1 MRYLRPVRI
10 DENKDEVPNDNDEEN
25 LRQRGF
31 LDPTSRAAI
40 RRAIK
45 THEKLGNHK
54 RVAELEG
61 QLEKA
66 EEALKTPLAP
76 AATAPQRYPRLAGFG
91 PAGLRTARL
100 QPRKESFIPLTLPNL
115 MEINIV
121 KGPDGKPRLASGNG
135 TTLRT
140 NRGPRVKSAMDIL
153 NRGEELT
160 PAGAKSLKNA
170 EISMGNTRAL
180 QPSKFLGKR
189 HRTSVRK
196 RGRPS
201 SGGHGGD
208 YEGVD
213 MARDSAENRLT

>member
-10 DENKDEVPNDNDEEN
+10 DEKKSKGQIARAEKKDARQTLILKRHKVLDSTGPRKMAERYRSAQLSGDQEAADKVRADAVNKKKIM
-25 LRQRGF
+25 RQKLARGSTAGDRYT
-31 LDPTSRAAI
+31 L
-40 RRAIK
+40 
-45 THEKLGNHK
+45 
-54 RVAELEG
+54 AE
-61 QLEKA
+61 
-66 EEALKTPLAP
+66 
-76 AATAPQRYPRLAGFG
+76 
-91 PAGLRTARL
+91 L
-100 QPRKESFIPLTLPNL
+100 QPRKESFIPLTLPNI